1 MMNTK
6 FHFGVSVE
14 EMDPISRKVYEGL
27 KAGESKKVLA
37 NRYKMPISTVNAIS
51 KRFRTGTGQDT
62 EIVPAFSMYSATAED
77 PICKENIDVLET
89 VAEEEVC
96 EEEAKSPKKRKFLTD
111 EEKQTVM
118 EFFHDGYTGEEIAE
132 LLDVSISTIYRVK
145 SKSKKLKSE
154 KKQCNKKQPDL
165 VPLSKSNIRVG
176 LVADRHNMPVNDYIF
191 KSALGEDL
199 MFDYDK
205 IENICREYIE
215 DMIDFDEEGNA
226 EQSLVVYVTG
236 IQCVLSSL
244 IKVTNEMR
252 VNLTLRHYD
261 SKTESYHTHVIWDR
275 FNKVDLPPSI
285 SEMLVNSRNSFTYK
299 CNVKELMDNKTLV
312 KVAKVYKDI
321 DGKTKYQD
329 IILCKDTS
337 CAFEVMQD
345 VLSSLDRSDRTQKI
359 AMFASGYD
367 FKNGKFIKNGI
378 DIKLNTEK

>member
-1 MMNTK
+1 MNTK

-27 KAGESKKVLA
+27 KAGVSKKVLA
-37 NRYKMPISTVNAIS
+37 NQYKMPISTVNAIS

-62 EIVPAFSMYSATAED
+62 EIIPAVSMYGATATVED
-77 PICKENIDVLET
+77 PENINVLET

-96 EEEAKSPKKRKFLTD
+96 EEETKSPKKRKFLTD
-111 EEKQTVM
+111 EEKRTVM
-118 EFFHDGYTGEEIAE
+118 EFFQDGYTGEEIAE

-154 KKQCNKKQPDL
+154 KKHDKKQQDL

-191 KSALGEDL
+191 KSSLGEDL

-215 DMIDFDEEGNA
+215 DMIDFDEDRNA

-312 KVAKVYKDI
+312 KVAKVYKDM

-345 VLSSLDRSDRTQKI
+345 VLSNLDRSDRTQKI

>member
-1 MMNTK
+1 MNTK

-27 KAGESKKVLA
+27 KAGVSKKVLA
-37 NRYKMPISTVNAIS
+37 NQYKMPISTVNAIS

-62 EIVPAFSMYSATAED
+62 EIIPAFSMYSATVED
-77 PICKENIDVLET
+77 PNINVLET

-111 EEKQTVM
+111 EEKRTVM
-118 EFFHDGYTGEEIAE
+118 EFFQDGYTGEEIAE

-145 SKSKKLKSE
+145 SKSKKQKSE
-154 KKQCNKKQPDL
+154 KTHDKKQQDL

-215 DMIDFDEEGNA
+215 DMIDFDQEGNA

-312 KVAKVYKDI
+312 KVAKVYKDM

-345 VLSSLDRSDRTQKI
+345 VLSNLDRSDRTQKI
-359 AMFASGYD
+359 AIFASGYD

>member
-51 KRFRTGTGQDT
+51 KRFRTGQAVDT
-62 EIVPAFSMYSATAED
+62 VPAFSVYNATVQE
-77 PICKENIDVLET
+77 PENEKVRVLD
-89 VAEEEVC
+89 VAEPEISEIC
-96 EEEAKSPKKRKFLTD
+96 EEIKSQKKKRFLTD
-111 EEKQTVM
+111 EEKETIQ
-118 EFFHDGYTGEEIAE
+118 ELFREGYTGEEVAD
-132 LLDVSISTIYRVK
+132 LLGVSLSTVYRIK
-145 SKSKKLKSE
+145 NKKPKTE
-154 KKQCNKKQPDL
+154 KKQKRATPAL
-165 VPLSKSNIRVG
+165 VQLSQSNIRVG
-176 LVADRHNMPVNDYIF
+176 LVADRHIMPVNDYIF
-191 KSALGEDL
+191 KSALDESL

-205 IENICREYIE
+205 IESICLDYIT
-215 DMIDFDEEGNA
+215 DMIDFDAEGNA
-226 EQSLVVYVTG
+226 EQSLTVYVTG

-261 SKTESYHTHVIWDR
+261 SKSDSYHTHVIWDK
-275 FNKVDLPPSI
+275 FSKVSLPASI
-285 SEMLVNSRNSFTYK
+285 SEMLVNSKNSYTYK
-299 CNVKELMDNKTLV
+299 CDVKELIENKTLI
-312 KVAKVYKDI
+312 KVAKVYQDA
-321 DGKTKYQD
+321 DCKTKYQD

-345 VLSSLDRSDRTQKI
+345 VLNNLDRSDRTQKI

-367 FKNGKFIKNGI
+367 YKNEKFVKNGI